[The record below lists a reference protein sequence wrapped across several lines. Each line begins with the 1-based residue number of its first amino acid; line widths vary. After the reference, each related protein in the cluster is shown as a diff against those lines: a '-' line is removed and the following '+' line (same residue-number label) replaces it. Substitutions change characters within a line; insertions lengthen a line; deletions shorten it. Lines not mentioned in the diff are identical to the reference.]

1 MRSSTLR
8 MDSGIDSPK
17 VDTRKTRWK
26 NIARIMRAKGG
37 ILLQILCILK
47 NCNAYQKIK
56 LYGGGNYFGLPP
68 TRGIICWDKYQ
79 MMPTFSRWEYAWT
92 SFDCPA
98 RLFGCRPQ
106 DSARFHPI
114 QKPIALYKW
123 ILQNYAKPGDIILD
137 THVGSASSLIAC
149 EELGFDY
156 VGFEIDPEYY
166 QKATQRINEFNQQV
180 RMF

>member
-1 MRSSTLR
+1 MRNDFADCELAYLSEGL
-8 MDSGIDSPK
+8 G
-17 VDTRKTRWK
+17 V
-26 NIARIMRAKGG
+26 ARIFRYLWNGM
-37 ILLQILCILK
+37 LQGDMK
-47 NCNAYQKIK
+47 NKEQ
-56 LYGGGNYFGLPP
+56 
-68 TRGIICWDKYQ
+68 
-79 MMPTFSRWEYAWT
+79 
-92 SFDCPA
+92 
-98 RLFGCRPQ
+98 
-106 DSARFHPI
+106 RFHPT

-166 QKATQRINEFNQQV
+166 QKATQRINEFNQQI